1 MTSDDEYQTATRDMI
16 RRRLQAMDPYHF
28 EHFVADLWTYLDRNT
43 QVVGEPGDK
52 GIDVVATTPEGNK
65 QLIQAKRYGLT
76 PQSAAPK
83 CNSTPASGC
92 KRRTS
97 NR

>member
-28 EHFVADLWTYLDRNT
+28 EHFVADLWTYLDWNT